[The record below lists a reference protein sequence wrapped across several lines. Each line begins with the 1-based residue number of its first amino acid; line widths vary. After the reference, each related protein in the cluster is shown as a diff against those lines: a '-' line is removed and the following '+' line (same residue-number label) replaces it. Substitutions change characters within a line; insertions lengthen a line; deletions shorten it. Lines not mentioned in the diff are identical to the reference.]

1 VTGIE
6 ASRAA
11 VLGGTLSSGELVQL
25 ILGRHNHYL
34 ARIPAAVLSVR
45 PNGSGEENW
54 SLIVALQSR
63 DARRYVSLFATANVV
78 LLLNPG
84 SKLR

>member
-1 VTGIE
+1 
-6 ASRAA
+6 
-11 VLGGTLSSGELVQL
+11 
-25 ILGRHNHYL
+25 
-34 ARIPAAVLSVR
+34 VLSVR

-63 DARRYVSLFATANVV
+63 DARRYVSLFATASVV